1 MKFNVNQQDL
11 QQALNY
17 CQGVIEKRSTLPI
30 LSNILLD
37 VSNSKL
43 IITATDLDL
52 IFVHQLNNIEVLEE
66 GKTTTTS
73 SIMYDIVRK
82 FSSGKKINLSLT
94 DISKLQVESEK
105 SIFNLNC
112 ISATEFPLTDENFNE
127 NEFVIKSKQLLK
139 LLNKCKFSVS
149 NDETRHYL
157 SGIYFH
163 QTEVEDKNYLT
174 AVATDSHR
182 MSISKIRLDQ
192 KIDFE
197 PIILPKK
204 TIFQLCSLLDS
215 YDGDVKVSNLKSKI
229 KFELNNSILISKLI
243 DGKFPNYIQVIPKNN
258 QKKLEIDLKLFLN
271 SVDRVASVSLDKK
284 DGVKFNLSKDILDL
298 SVNNTN
304 SGDGKE
310 TLNVKFDHD
319 LEISIEADQSYG
331 NGFLLPLGPLR
342 ELPSRLNQV
351 DFKVYH
357 TYTERNQN
365 YTMKYVIDE
374 LENPYHGVSI
384 KLCKWA
390 NEKVIHAIS
399 AIGSP
404 KRFYN
409 LLEQSGFILAN
420 TTSLLDHEHIPRS
433 YFEETKESTIFITE
447 KDATKLKNY
456 SNPKIWVVKVK
467 MVLNKP
473 INKLIEEKIAPLVK
487 PVC

>member
-37 VSNSKL
+37 ASNSKL
-43 IITATDLDL
+43 TITATDLDL
-52 IFVHQLNNIEVLEE
+52 ILIHQLNNVEILDE

-73 SIMYDIVRK
+73 SIMYDIIRK
-82 FSSGKKINLSLT
+82 LTSGKKINLTLT
-94 DISKLQVESEK
+94 DVSKLQVESEK

-127 NEFVIKSKQLLK
+127 NEFTIKSKQLLK

-182 MSISKIRLDQ
+182 MSISKIRLDE
-192 KIDFE
+192 KIEFD

-284 DGVKFNLSKDILDL
+284 DGVKFNLSNDTLNL

-319 LEISIEADQSYG
+319 LEISF
-331 NGFLLPLGPLR
+331 N
-342 ELPSRLNQV
+342 SRYL
-351 DFKVYH
+351 
-357 TYTERNQN
+357 
-365 YTMKYVIDE
+365 IDVASQLDGDRVE
-374 LENPYHGVSI
+374 IFFNDT
-384 KLCKWA
+384 
-390 NEKVIHAIS
+390 
-399 AIGSP
+399 GSP
-404 KRFYN
+404 A
-409 LLEQSGFILAN
+409 LI
-420 TTSLLDHEHIPRS
+420 
-433 YFEETKESTIFITE
+433 
-447 KDATKLKNY
+447 KDPGDFDSIY
-456 SNPKIWVVKVK
+456 VVMPMKG
-467 MVLNKP
+467 
-473 INKLIEEKIAPLVK
+473 
-487 PVC
+487 

>member
-37 VSNSKL
+37 ANNSKL
-43 IITATDLDL
+43 TITATDLDL
-52 IFVHQLNNIEVLEE
+52 IFIHQLKNIEVLNE
-66 GKTTTTS
+66 GRITTTS
-73 SIMYDIVRK
+73 SIMYDIIRK

-127 NEFVIKSKQLLK
+127 NEFNIQSKKLLK

-215 YDGDVKVSNLKSKI
+215 YDGEVKVSNIKSKI
-229 KFELNNSILISKLI
+229 KFELDNSILISKLI
-243 DGKFPNYIQVIPKNN
+243 DGKFPNYVQVIPKNN

-271 SVDRVASVSLDKK
+271 SVDRVASVSLDRK
-284 DGVKFNLSKDILDL
+284 DGVKFNLSKDILNL
-298 SVNNTN
+298 SVNNAN

-310 TLNVKFDHD
+310 TINVKFDHD
-319 LEISIEADQSYG
+319 LEISF
-331 NGFLLPLGPLR
+331 N
-342 ELPSRLNQV
+342 SRYLIDAASQL
-351 DFKVYH
+351 DG
-357 TYTERNQN
+357 ERVEIFFND
-365 YTMKYVIDE
+365 T
-374 LENPYHGVSI
+374 
-384 KLCKWA
+384 
-390 NEKVIHAIS
+390 
-399 AIGSP
+399 GSP
-404 KRFYN
+404 A
-409 LLEQSGFILAN
+409 LI
-420 TTSLLDHEHIPRS
+420 
-433 YFEETKESTIFITE
+433 
-447 KDATKLKNY
+447 KDPSDFDSIY
-456 SNPKIWVVKVK
+456 VVMPMKG
-467 MVLNKP
+467 
-473 INKLIEEKIAPLVK
+473 
-487 PVC
+487 

>member
-1 MKFNVNQQDL
+1 MKFNVNQLDL

-17 CQGVIEKRSTLPI
+17 CQGIIEKRSTLQI

-43 IITATDLDL
+43 TITATDLDL
-52 IFVHQLNNIEVLEE
+52 IFIHQLNNVEILEE

-73 SIMYDIVRK
+73 SIMYDIIRK
-82 FSSGKKINLSLT
+82 LSSGKKINLSLT
-94 DISKLQVESEK
+94 DIDKLQVESEK

-112 ISATEFPLTDENFNE
+112 ISAAEFPLTDENFNQ

-163 QTEVEDKNYLT
+163 QTEVDDKNYLT

-215 YDGDVKVSNLKSKI
+215 YDGDVKVSNIKSKI

-271 SVDRVASVSLDKK
+271 AVDRVASVSMDKK

-310 TLNVKFDHD
+310 TLSVKFDHD
-319 LEISIEADQSYG
+319 LEISFNSRYLIDVASQL
-331 NGFLLPLGPLR
+331 NG
-342 ELPSRLNQV
+342 
-351 DFKVYH
+351 
-357 TYTERNQN
+357 ERVEIFFND
-365 YTMKYVIDE
+365 T
-374 LENPYHGVSI
+374 
-384 KLCKWA
+384 
-390 NEKVIHAIS
+390 
-399 AIGSP
+399 GSP
-404 KRFYN
+404 ALIKDPSDFD
-409 LLEQSGFILAN
+409 S
-420 TTSLLDHEHIPRS
+420 
-433 YFEETKESTIFITE
+433 IF
-447 KDATKLKNY
+447 
-456 SNPKIWVVKVK
+456 VVMPMKG
-467 MVLNKP
+467 
-473 INKLIEEKIAPLVK
+473 
-487 PVC
+487 